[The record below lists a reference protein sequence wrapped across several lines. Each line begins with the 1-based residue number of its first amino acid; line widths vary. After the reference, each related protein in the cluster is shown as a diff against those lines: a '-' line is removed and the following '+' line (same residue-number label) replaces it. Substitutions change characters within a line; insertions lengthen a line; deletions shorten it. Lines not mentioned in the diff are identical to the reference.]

1 MKLLIFAKTL
11 IIASATV
18 FAAFPAGST
27 PPQPPAAR
35 INDTAQTDCYDPTG
49 VQTSPISCFVA
60 PGLGEDGSYGRDV
73 TSPNP
78 NNGDAG
84 FRFARVCNNGQ
95 EAGVGTCPTNPVFGQ
110 AAYEWACTR
119 DKVSGLLWEVK
130 RSGSSVDLRD
140 LTYQFSYAQDYPGL
154 GLTGT
159 NALVAL
165 ANNFTGLC
173 GTTNWRMPSY
183 NELMTLAHYG
193 QASPPRID
201 QNFFPNTPND
211 GIASWTTTTFTFD
224 GTYKRTIGF
233 GTGSDGFDPAFGAH
247 HARLVSGVPFASVS
261 RFTPINNGT
270 GLKDPLTRL
279 VWQRCPKGATWTGTE
294 CIGTPTMTDWAGA
307 LNVAAAAGGNWRLPN
322 IAELSTLLKDGAHSG
337 CIMLPDVFPSATP
350 IWSNTPFVGGVGPS
364 GGAWAFESGSQGC
377 YTRQVQ
383 PISGMGSV
391 RLVRPY

>member
-1 MKLLIFAKTL
+1 MKLHPTTFAKML
-11 IIASATV
+11 IAASV
-18 FAAFPAGST
+18 IGFSAFPARSA
-27 PPQPPAAR
+27 PH
-35 INDTAQTDCYDPTG
+35 INDTAQTACYDPTG
-49 VQTSPISCFVA
+49 AQTAPISCFVA
-60 PGLGEDGSYGRDV
+60 PGLGEDGTYGRDV
-73 TSPNP
+73 TAPNP

-130 RSGSSVDLRD
+130 RSGNSVDLRD
-140 LTYQFSYAQDYPGL
+140 LTYKFSYAVDFPGL

-159 NALVAL
+159 DALVAF
-165 ANNFTGLC
+165 ANQLTGLC

-193 QASPPRID
+193 ISSPPRID
-201 QNFFPNTPND
+201 HNFFPNTPT
-211 GIASWTTTTFTFD
+211 AATWTTTTYTFD
-224 GTYKRTIGF
+224 GTQQRTIGF
-233 GTGSDGFDPAFGAH
+233 GTGNDGFGPAFSAH
-247 HARLVSGVPFASVS
+247 RARLVSGVPLASVS
-261 RFTPINNGT
+261 RFTLIPNGT
-270 GLKDPLTRL
+270 GLRDPLTRL
-279 VWQRCPKGATWTGTE
+279 VWSRCPLGTSWTGTQ
-294 CIGTPTMTDWAGA
+294 CIGTPTMTNWAGA
-307 LNVAAAAGGNWRLPN
+307 LNLAALAGNPWRLPS
-322 IAELSTLLKDGAHSG
+322 IAELSTLLRDTGANTG

-364 GGAWAFESGSQGC
+364 GGAWAFESGSGTC

-383 PISGMGSV
+383 PVSSMGSV